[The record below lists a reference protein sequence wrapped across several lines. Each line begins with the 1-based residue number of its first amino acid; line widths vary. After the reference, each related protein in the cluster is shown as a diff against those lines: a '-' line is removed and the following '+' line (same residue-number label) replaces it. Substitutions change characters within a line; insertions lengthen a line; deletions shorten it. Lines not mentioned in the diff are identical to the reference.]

1 MILKCKI
8 CGGNMD
14 VSVDQTIGHCQYCG
28 STMTLPKIDDERRTD
43 LFNRGNYFRRIGEFD
58 KAIEEFEH
66 ILFEDPNDAEAHWCC
81 AISRYGIEYVE
92 DKHTLEWYPTC
103 HRLSYDNFLEDY
115 DYRKA
120 LELSDSITK
129 RQYMK
134 DAVKI
139 ADVQKGILSMAKNT
153 PEYDIFICYKESD
166 EYENQ
171 TVDSKLAQELYEKLS
186 LLGYNVF
193 FSRVTLKNVAGTEY
207 EPYIFAALNSAKVMI
222 VVGTERKYLES
233 PWVKNEWSR
242 FQSMMRKKD
251 SGKILIPCFK
261 NMNPNELPE
270 ELGNLQGYD
279 MNNANFEQDLL
290 ARIKSILKRR
300 DNIPT
305 QDIIGGKLSRERL
318 IQNGNTHLK
327 LQNYESAERVYV
339 ELTENYPEDYHGWW
353 GMIICKTRNF
363 TKAILEVEPLN
374 TWFSY
379 VKQLSNSRE
388 YTAMEREYINYIQKI
403 SFLGADREKQG
414 ISKLASEHR
423 KHIQDL
429 EQEIRKLDSEIKQDR
444 KYFDNQDQKY
454 STWVNKQYAIIAET
468 EHNISK
474 GRVLFIV
481 GIILIGIEFA
491 LTLYMGL
498 DEGFWYGVVAFISCF
513 FFFGGPGLL
522 CLLKM
527 YECGKKADNEK
538 KIMNIRNLVMNS
550 DDIRASRIK
559 QLEEDKKQKK
569 EQIQNNQII
578 IEKYQYVLDSCQKY
592 LGLND
597 EDCAQFWFAK
607 RSEEIG
613 ITQPVNREVEEC
625 WKSTQKLKTTI

>member
-171 TVDSKLAQELYEKLS
+171 TVDSKLAQELYEKLF

-363 TKAILEVEPLN
+363 TKAILEAEPLN
-374 TWFSY
+374 IWFSY
-379 VKQLSNSRE
+379 VKQLSNHQE
-388 YTAMEREYINYIQKI
+388 YTAMEREYVTYIQKI
-403 SFLGADREKQG
+403 SSLAINNEKQKIYEVITEKQ
-414 ISKLASEHR
+414 IS
-423 KHIQDL
+423 IQNL
-429 EQEIRKLDSEIKQDR
+429 EQKIWEVDSSIKQD
-444 KYFDNQDQKY
+444 KKSFDEYEQRY
-454 STWVNKQYAIIAET
+454 SAWVNRQYSNIEEIDY
-468 EHNISK
+468 NISK
-474 GRVLFIV
+474 KQLFLIVGTVSLVLFILMCFMK
-481 GIILIGIEFA
+481 GIGSGGVFGSVFLLILGC
-491 LTLYMGL
+491 
-498 DEGFWYGVVAFISCF
+498 W
-513 FFFGGPGLL
+513 
-522 CLLKM
+522 CLR
-527 YECGKKADNEK
+527 YANNTYGKKSDNK
-538 KIMNIRNLVMNS
+538 KRIEAIRKNISNG
-550 DDIRASRIK
+550 DETK
-559 QLEEDKKQKK
+559 KLEDERFKVSNTKKR
-569 EQIQNNQII
+569 EQIQKYKEVV
-578 IEKYQYVLDSCQKY
+578 EKYNKEINSCQKCLDY
-592 LGLND
+592 GDD
-597 EDCAQFWFAK
+597 EIAQLWFAK
-607 RSEEIG
+607 RCKEIG
-613 ITQPVNREVEEC
+613 VIQPINMEIEKNWEIIH
-625 WKSTQKLKTTI
+625 KFIGSEK